1 MRHRVTRVLAMA
13 FPLVLLFSLGLAGEA
28 SAASCSASG
37 STTLAHHGDLRI
49 YRLGPG
55 VWVCSTFY
63 GKHIR
68 LSNHATHVS
77 LYVRPS
83 RRTFAYAIAEG
94 GPTGLFGSRD
104 LKTGALLH
112 AHTPSA
118 ETAVTADRLVALAD
132 GSIAYIYSWVG
143 ANTHDAGDTVEKV
156 DKHGFSTL
164 DSDCVLC
171 GNSIDTSLLRIVG
184 GTVEWRDNSAIRTA
198 PFR

>member
-1 MRHRVTRVLAMA
+1 MRHRVSRVLAVA
-13 FPLVLLFSLGLAGEA
+13 VPLVLLFSLASAGEA

-49 YRLGPG
+49 YRVGQG
-55 VWVCSTFY
+55 VWVCSTFF

-68 LSNHATHVS
+68 LSAHATQVN
-77 LYVRPS
+77 LFVRPS

-94 GPTGLFGSRD
+94 GPSGLFASRD

-112 AHTPSA
+112 AHRPSA
-118 ETAVTADRLVALAD
+118 ETAVTADRLVALGD
-132 GSIAYIYSWVG
+132 GAIAYIYSWVG
-143 ANTHDAGDTVEKV
+143 SNSHDAGDTVEKV
-156 DKHGFSTL
+156 DKHGFGTL

-171 GNSIDTSLLRIVG
+171 GNSIDTSFLRIVG
-184 GTVEWRDNSAIRTA
+184 GTVEWKDNSAIRTA